1 MIRILCQTASEERQE
16 VREYRLMGL
25 RRLKGKR
32 VMDKDEIQCDRNKQT
47 NIKTKTDKL
56 EILKEEE
63 NTDSKLK
70 GENACLLPKLS

>member
-16 VREYRLMGL
+16 VREYRLMGV

-63 NTDSKLK
+63 NTDSKLE